1 MYYETRSWSVTD
13 SVDSQKA
20 VAKPAS
26 HAKNDFEKDKY
37 ILRQLVTKDFKIKYR
52 RSVLG
57 VAWSVLNPLLM
68 MIVMSIVFSTIF
80 AQGRNGSITPDMYPL
95 YLIVGNITFSVM
107 SESTNQ
113 ALMSIIAASS
123 LLKKVKVHRWV
134 FPVQKVLFSL
144 VNFAFSLVAV
154 AIVML
159 WFHIVPSWHL
169 ILLPVCLFLLMCF
182 CMGLGLMLSALAVF
196 FRDVMHL
203 WSVVITAWMYLTPI
217 FWTTDFISQMAHWIQ
232 VLVVVN
238 PMYNYL
244 QFMRDIFLFNTTPS
258 MLTLGLCV
266 IWAVIA
272 LVVGYAVFHKTEHK
286 FILFI

>member
-1 MYYETRSWSVTD
+1 MAD
-13 SVDSQKA
+13 SVESQKA

-26 HAKNDFEKDKY
+26 HAKNDYEKDKF

-52 RSVLG
+52 RSGLG

-80 AQGRNGSITPDMYPL
+80 AQGRNGSITPEMYPL
-95 YLIVGNITFSVM
+95 YLIVGNVTFSVM

-113 ALMSIIAASS
+113 ALMSIIWASS

-154 AIVML
+154 ALVML
-159 WFHIVPSWHL
+159 WFHVVPTWHL
-169 ILLPVCLFLLMCF
+169 ILLPVCLLLLMCF

-217 FWTTDFISQMAHWIQ
+217 FWTTDFIGQMARWIQ

-244 QFMRDIFLFNTTPS
+244 QFMRDIFLFNTVPS
-258 MLTLGLCV
+258 ALTLVLCV
-266 IWAVIA
+266 AWAVIA
-272 LVVGYAVFHKTEHK
+272 LAAGYTVFHKTEHK
-286 FILFI
+286 FILYI

>member
-1 MYYETRSWSVTD
+1 MADNVE
-13 SVDSQKA
+13 SQKA

-26 HAKNDFEKDKY
+26 HAKNDIEKDKF
-37 ILRQLVTKDFKIKYR
+37 ILKQLVTKDFKIKYR

-80 AQGRNGSITPDMYPL
+80 GQSRNGSITPEMYPL

-113 ALMSIIAASS
+113 ALMSIILASS

-154 AIVML
+154 ALVML
-159 WFHIVPSWHL
+159 WFHVVPTWHL
-169 ILLPVCLFLLMCF
+169 ILLPVCLLLLMCF

-203 WSVVITAWMYLTPI
+203 WTVS
-217 FWTTDFISQMAHWIQ
+217 
-232 VLVVVN
+232 
-238 PMYNYL
+238 MYNNNL
-244 QFMRDIFLFNTTPS
+244 MTFFDQ
-258 MLTLGLCV
+258 
-266 IWAVIA
+266 IA
-272 LVVGYAVFHKTEHK
+272 
-286 FILFI
+286 

>member
-1 MYYETRSWSVTD
+1 MTD

-52 RSVLG
+52 RSILG

-68 MIVMSIVFSTIF
+68 MVVMSIVFSTIF
-80 AQGRNGSITPDMYPL
+80 GQSRNGSITPEMYPL

-154 AIVML
+154 ALVML
-159 WFHIVPSWHL
+159 WFRVLPTWHL

-182 CMGLGLMLSALAVF
+182 CMGLGMMLSALAVF

-203 WSVVITAWMYLTPI
+203 WTVVITAWMYLTPI
-217 FWTTDFISQMAHWIQ
+217 FWTTDYIGQMAHWIQ

-238 PMYNYL
+238 PMFNYL
-244 QFMRDIFLFNTTPS
+244 QFMRDIFLFNTAPS

-266 IWAVIA
+266 FWAVAA

-286 FILFI
+286 FILYI

>member
-1 MYYETRSWSVTD
+1 MTD

-68 MIVMSIVFSTIF
+68 MVVMSIVFSTIF
-80 AQGRNGSITPDMYPL
+80 GQSRNGSITPEMYPL

-113 ALMSIIAASS
+113 ALMSVIAASS

-154 AIVML
+154 ALVML
-159 WFHIVPSWHL
+159 WFRVLPTWHL

-182 CMGLGLMLSALAVF
+182 CMGLGMMLSALAVF

-203 WSVVITAWMYLTPI
+203 WTVVITAWMYLTPI
-217 FWTTDFISQMAHWIQ
+217 FWTTDYISQMAHWIQ

-238 PMYNYL
+238 PMFNYL

-258 MLTLGLCV
+258 VLTLGLCV
-266 IWAVIA
+266 FWAVAA
-272 LVVGYAVFHKTEHK
+272 LVVGYTVFHKTEHK
-286 FILFI
+286 FILYI

>member
-1 MYYETRSWSVTD
+1 MADNVET
-13 SVDSQKA
+13 QKA

-26 HAKNDFEKDKY
+26 HAKNDFEKDKF

-80 AQGRNGSITPDMYPL
+80 AQGRNGSITPEMYPL
-95 YLIVGNITFSVM
+95 YLIVGNVTFSVM

-113 ALMSIIAASS
+113 ALMSIIWASS
-123 LLKKVKVHRWV
+123 LLKKVKVRRWV

-154 AIVML
+154 ALVML
-159 WFHIVPSWHL
+159 WFHVVPSWHL
-169 ILLPVCLFLLMCF
+169 ILLPVCLLLLMCF
-182 CMGLGLMLSALAVF
+182 CMGLGMMLSALTVF

-203 WSVVITAWMYLTPI
+203 WTVVITAWMYLTPI
-217 FWTTDFISQMAHWIQ
+217 FWTTDYISHMAHWIQ

-244 QFMRDIFLFNTTPS
+244 QFMRDIFLFNTVPS
-258 MLTLGLCV
+258 SLTFGLCV
-266 IWAVIA
+266 AWAVLA
-272 LVVGYAVFHKTEHK
+272 LAIGYTVFHKTEHK
-286 FILFI
+286 FILYI

>member
-1 MYYETRSWSVTD
+1 MADNVE
-13 SVDSQKA
+13 SQKA

-26 HAKNDFEKDKY
+26 HAKNDFEKDKF
-37 ILRQLVTKDFKIKYR
+37 ILKQLVTKDFKIKYR

-68 MIVMSIVFSTIF
+68 MVVMSIVFSTIF
-80 AQGRNGSITPDMYPL
+80 GQSRNGSITPEMYPL

-113 ALMSIIAASS
+113 ALMSIIWASS

-144 VNFAFSLVAV
+144 VNFSFSLVAV
-154 AIVML
+154 ALVMV
-159 WFHIVPSWHL
+159 WFRVVPTWHL
-169 ILLPVCLFLLMCF
+169 ILLPVCLLLLMCF
-182 CMGLGLMLSALAVF
+182 CMGLGMMLSALAVF

-203 WSVVITAWMYLTPI
+203 WTVVITAWMYLTPI
-217 FWTTDFISQMAHWIQ
+217 FWTTDYISQMAHWIQ
-232 VLVVVN
+232 ALVVVN

-244 QFMRDIFLFNTTPS
+244 QFMRDIFLFNTVPS
-258 MLTLGLCV
+258 ALTFGLCAV
-266 IWAVIA
+266 WAVLA
-272 LVVGYAVFHKTEHK
+272 LAIGYTVFHKTEHK
-286 FILFI
+286 FILYI

>member
-1 MYYETRSWSVTD
+1 MSDQTKQQEARSL
-13 SVDSQKA
+13 
-20 VAKPAS
+20 PATF
-26 HAKNDFEKDKY
+26 AKNEFEKDAF

-80 AQGRNGSITPDMYPL
+80 GQSRNGSITPEMYPL

-113 ALMSIIAASS
+113 ALMSIVAASS

-134 FPVQKVLFSL
+134 FPVQKILFSL
-144 VNFAFSLVAV
+144 VNFGFSLVAV
-154 AIVML
+154 ALVML
-159 WFHIVPSWHL
+159 WFHVLPTWHL
-169 ILLPVCLFLLMCF
+169 VLLPVCLILLMCF
-182 CMGLGLMLSALAVF
+182 CMGLGMMLSALAVF

-203 WSVVITAWMYLTPI
+203 WTVVITAWMYLTPI
-217 FWTTDFISQMAHWIQ
+217 FWTTDYISQMAHWIQ

-244 QFMRDIFLFNTTPS
+244 QFMRDIFLFNTVPS
-258 MLTLGLCV
+258 MLTFGLCV
-266 IWAVIA
+266 AWAVVA
-272 LVVGYAVFHKTEHK
+272 LAIGYAVFHKTEHK
-286 FILFI
+286 FILYI

>member
-1 MYYETRSWSVTD
+1 MTD

-68 MIVMSIVFSTIF
+68 MVVMSIVFSTIF
-80 AQGRNGSITPDMYPL
+80 GQSRNGSITPEMYPL

-154 AIVML
+154 ALVML
-159 WFHIVPSWHL
+159 WFHVLPTWHL

-182 CMGLGLMLSALAVF
+182 CMGLGMMLSALAVF

-203 WSVVITAWMYLTPI
+203 WTVVITAWMYLTPI
-217 FWTTDFISQMAHWIQ
+217 FWTTDYISQMAHWIQ

-258 MLTLGLCV
+258 MLTLGFCV
-266 IWAVIA
+266 FWAVFA
-272 LVVGYAVFHKTEHK
+272 LVVGYAVFHKAEHK
-286 FILFI
+286 FILYI

>member
-1 MYYETRSWSVTD
+1 MTD

-26 HAKNDFEKDKY
+26 HAKSDFEKDKY

-68 MIVMSIVFSTIF
+68 MVVMSIVFSTIF
-80 AQGRNGSITPDMYPL
+80 GQSRNGSITPEMYPL

-154 AIVML
+154 ALVML
-159 WFHIVPSWHL
+159 WFRVLPTWHL

-182 CMGLGLMLSALAVF
+182 CMGLGMILSALAVF

-203 WSVVITAWMYLTPI
+203 WTVVITAWMYLTPI
-217 FWTTDFISQMAHWIQ
+217 FWTTDYISQMAHWIQ

-238 PMYNYL
+238 PMFNYL

-266 IWAVIA
+266 FWAVAA

-286 FILFI
+286 FILYI

>member
-1 MYYETRSWSVTD
+1 MTD

-68 MIVMSIVFSTIF
+68 MVVMSIVFSTIF
-80 AQGRNGSITPDMYPL
+80 GQSRNGSITPEMYPL

-154 AIVML
+154 ALVML
-159 WFHIVPSWHL
+159 WFRVLPTWHL

-182 CMGLGLMLSALAVF
+182 CMGLGMILSALAVF

-203 WSVVITAWMYLTPI
+203 WTVVITAWMYLTPI
-217 FWTTDFISQMAHWIQ
+217 FWTTDYISQMAHWIQ

-238 PMYNYL
+238 PMFNYL

-266 IWAVIA
+266 FWAVAA

-286 FILFI
+286 FILYI